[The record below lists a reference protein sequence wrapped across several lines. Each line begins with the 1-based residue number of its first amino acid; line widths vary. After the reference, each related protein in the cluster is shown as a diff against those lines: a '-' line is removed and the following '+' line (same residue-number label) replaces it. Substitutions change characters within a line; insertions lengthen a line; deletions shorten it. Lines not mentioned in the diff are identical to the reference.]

1 MKGVYK
7 MEKEKM
13 KELSQEEL
21 KDVSG
26 GLALNKAPAKDG
38 LYPIGLAEDKL
49 AGGLVTDKLA
59 AERPDKLV
67 EKDSLIKDLAPDDED
82 GRINPR

>member
-1 MKGVYK
+1 
-7 MEKEKM
+7 M

-38 LYPIGLAEDKL
+38 LSS
-49 AGGLVTDKLA
+49 TM
-59 AERPDKLV
+59 
-67 EKDSLIKDLAPDDED
+67 LIVYIQYIHFGNHMSTPFL
-82 GRINPR
+82 